1 MMPVPSA
8 RHSEVVEASAD
19 VVRRL
24 RPTSPVPL
32 AVLGLLVFLQLVSPA
47 SAWSWSLVALGSL
60 LALSYLW
67 ARVLRDRVA
76 ATRTVLGTWVV
87 AGDELGERF
96 TLTNR
101 SILPAVWVRVVDH
114 SAVPGYSAGRVET
127 VDGNTERTWVY
138 RGTCRR
144 RGVFR
149 LGPWD
154 LQTGDPFGFFTVTQ
168 HYPTFSTVMVYP
180 RPSYLPDLE
189 LPRGGASG
197 RARSAE
203 RAAAETITPAEIR
216 DYRPGDSLRRVH
228 WPSSAHHD
236 RLLVR
241 EFDREPT
248 GDVWLVLDMNAAAQA
263 GHDAEATQEYG
274 VILAASLAAQLLRGG
289 ERRAVGLLVSGR
301 RPAWIAPGRGPAQ
314 EWQILEALAEA
325 EPGSE
330 RSLAALLEDLGS
342 SLGSGRTLV
351 LITPSQ
357 DIAWVGALLP
367 LAARGNAPAVLLLD
381 ATTFDPPCGSAEALA
396 GLRGLLARQRVTTY
410 VLAQGFPF
418 KPVDRIRRHRTVL
431 RTLSATGRVIAVD
444 VEEEV

>member
-1 MMPVPSA
+1 M
-8 RHSEVVEASAD
+8 EASDD

-24 RPTSPVPL
+24 RLTSPLPL
-32 AVLGLLVFLQLVSPA
+32 AVLGLLLFLQLVSPA

-60 LALSYLW
+60 LALSFVW
-67 ARVLRDRVA
+67 ARILRDRVTG
-76 ATRTVLGTWVV
+76 TRTVLGTWVV
-87 AGDELGERF
+87 AGDELSERF

-101 SILPAVWVRVVDH
+101 SILPAIWARVVDH
-114 SAVPGYSAGRVET
+114 SAVPGYSAERVET
-127 VDGNTERTWVY
+127 VDGNAERTWTY
-138 RGTCRR
+138 TGTCQR

-154 LQTGDPFGFFTVTQ
+154 LQMGDPFGFFAVTQ
-168 HYPTFSTVMVYP
+168 HYPAFTTIMVYP
-180 RPSYLPDLE
+180 RASYLPDLE

-197 RARSAE
+197 RARSAQ

-216 DYRPGDSLRRVH
+216 DYQQGDSLRRVH

-248 GDVWLVLDMNAAAQA
+248 GDVWLVLDMDAAAQA

-274 VILAASLAAQLLRGG
+274 VILTASLAAQLLRGG
-289 ERRAVGLLVSGR
+289 ERRAVGLLVSGHK
-301 RPAWIAPGRGPAQ
+301 PAWIAPARGPAQ
-314 EWQILEALAEA
+314 VWQILRALAEA
-325 EPGSE
+325 EPGNE
-330 RSLAALLEDLGS
+330 RSLASLLEDLGS

-367 LAARGNAPAVLLLD
+367 LIARG
-381 ATTFDPPCGSAEALA
+381 TH
-396 GLRGLLARQRVTTY
+396 
-410 VLAQGFPF
+410 
-418 KPVDRIRRHRTVL
+418 RRRCCWMRRPLTS
-431 RTLSATGRVIAVD
+431 LSAASMRWPACTGS
-444 VEEEV
+444 